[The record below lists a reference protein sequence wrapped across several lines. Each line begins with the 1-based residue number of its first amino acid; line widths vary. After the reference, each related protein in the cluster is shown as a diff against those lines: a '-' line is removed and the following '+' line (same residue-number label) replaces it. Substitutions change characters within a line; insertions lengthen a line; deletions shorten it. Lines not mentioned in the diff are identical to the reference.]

1 MLTKKQFM
9 TAAKAIV
16 KQVELDD
23 KMSELVQILCPETHA
38 FYTTKL
44 LEPAIELLEQATND
58 ECEWF
63 SYWLFE
69 LEQGKKWRKESV
81 KLGGKSVKLKTLDD
95 VWKFIKDNGKKI

>member
-9 TAAKAIV
+9 TAANAIV

-23 KMSELVQILCPETHA
+23 KMSKLMQILCPETHA

-44 LEPAIELLEQATND
+44 LEPAVELLEQAAND
-58 ECEWF
+58 ECGWF

-69 LEQGKKWRKESV
+69 LEQGKKYKRGTV
-81 KLGGKSVKLKTLDD
+81 KIDGKCVRLKTLDD
-95 VWKFIKDNGKKI
+95 VWKFIQDNKKV